1 MGTKINI
8 RGSAVGSISVSGD
21 ADVTIDGVSVSVA
34 YVIEAVYRKPGHASR
49 HDFSW
54 TDAHILCATPV
65 KDDAKT
71 SCKQVA
77 KLESVRAVRLVQVDH
92 HGNRTVLKTWC

>member
-1 MGTKINI
+1 MATKINI
-8 RGSAVGSISVSGD
+8 SGSAVGSISVSGD
-21 ADVTIDGVSVSVA
+21 AEVTIDGVSVV
-34 YVIEAVYRKPGHASR
+34 YEIEAVYRKPGHASR

-54 TDAHILCATPV
+54 TDAHILVATLS

-71 SCKQVA
+71 SCEQVA

-92 HGNRTVLKTWC
+92 HGNLTVLKTWC